1 MTEIVPSILVKTRE
15 ELIEKV
21 IAVEPYVDRIH
32 LDIADGIFVPNITI
46 SGFEEIEDLDTDLK
60 IGVHLMVSKPENHIV
75 RWLETPADQFIFH
88 IEATEKA
95 QEVIDKVKEADKM
108 VGIAINPQTPISAI
122 ESFIDQVDLV
132 HFMTVEPGFYGGE
145 FVESV
150 LNKIS
155 DFHFYYPDKPIEVDG
170 GVDPETEP
178 KLIKAGV
185 SLLVAGSYIF
195 KSKDHAK
202 AIEKL
207 KEIAGSEEA

>member
-1 MTEIVPSILVKTRE
+1 MTEIIPSILVKTRE

-95 QEVIDKVKEADKM
+95 Q
-108 VGIAINPQTPISAI
+108 
-122 ESFIDQVDLV
+122 
-132 HFMTVEPGFYGGE
+132 
-145 FVESV
+145 
-150 LNKIS
+150 
-155 DFHFYYPDKPIEVDG
+155 
-170 GVDPETEP
+170 
-178 KLIKAGV
+178 
-185 SLLVAGSYIF
+185 
-195 KSKDHAK
+195 
-202 AIEKL
+202 
-207 KEIAGSEEA
+207 